1 MKNFKQNSRFG
12 GRGRSDGNRG
22 RGNRDFGPRSM
33 HQATCAECGNACE
46 VPFRPSGDKPV
57 YCSNCFEKNKGSD
70 FRKPARRD
78 FGKSDYGSNQAF
90 SAVCDKCGNACEVPF
105 RPSGDKPVY
114 CDDCF
119 KQVKEDR
126 RKKTEER
133 SYEIKD
139 IGDLLPKE
147 VEVTAQPISL
157 MQALS
162 QDVTGFDGKKH
173 VPAAPAS
180 HEEEGLTEDEFKMEW
195 YEEAKKMVG
204 DLPAGNSQ
212 DQVMPSAPV
221 PPTPPLAPSV

>member
-119 KQVKEDR
+119 GKN
-126 RKKTEER
+126 R
-133 SYEIKD
+133 SQNSKN
-139 IGDLLPKE
+139 IG
-147 VEVTAQPISL
+147 I
-157 MQALS
+157 
-162 QDVTGFDGKKH
+162 
-173 VPAAPAS
+173 
-180 HEEEGLTEDEFKMEW
+180 
-195 YEEAKKMVG
+195 
-204 DLPAGNSQ
+204 SQ
-212 DQVMPSAPV
+212 DQFAILSSKLDKIIASLNPV
-221 PPTPPLAPSV
+221 LTVKAEVKPAKKNQPRLKKIYRLKKLSLKSRLTRLRKK